1 MSVLSLATEKCPVCG
16 RAHTCPIRYVHV
28 GEGALLRL
36 PEVTEGYDRLLIV
49 ADENTFEAAGAEA
62 VLLLGDKVRKSV
74 VFPGDVL
81 LVPDEAAVAAVE
93 GRLGGIDMIVGVGSG
108 VIQDLCKYVSHR
120 AGLPYIVI
128 ATAPSMDGY
137 ASDGAAM
144 ILGGMKVTVPSGL
157 PYALVADTAVL
168 AAAPAE
174 MIRAGYGDIVGKYS
188 ALSDWRLANLV
199 TGEYFCPVLHDETLA
214 IVERTAA
221 ASPAIASRS
230 REAVGLLAEALIDVG
245 FLMSYVGSS
254 RPASGSEHH
263 LSHFFEIT
271 GIVKGRDYLPHG
283 IDVAC
288 STVVTTALR
297 ERLLAATWE
306 RRPLP
311 TEEERRDAITR
322 IYGSVA
328 EGCLALQDKAGS
340 YRSDRVSLYLE
351 REAEI
356 RPLLSEVPSS
366 ERILALLR
374 EAGISMEEFYS
385 LYGEDTLRDAVAYAK
400 DLKDRYTVLWLAYEL
415 GIS

>member
-1 MSVLSLATEKCPVCG
+1 MSVVSLVSERCPACG
-16 RAHTCPIRYVHV
+16 RPHACPIRVHV

-36 PEVTEGYDRLLIV
+36 PELTADYRHLLLV
-49 ADENTFEAAGAEA
+49 ADENTFEAAGAETA
-62 VLLLGDKVRKSV
+62 LLLGDKLKKSI
-74 VFPGDVL
+74 VFPGDRL
-81 LVPDEAAVAAVE
+81 LVPDETAAAAVE
-93 GRLGGIDMIVGVGSG
+93 ERLTDVDMIVGVGSG

-120 AGLPYIVI
+120 AGIPYLVV

-168 AAAPAE
+168 SAAPAA
-174 MIRAGYGDIVGKYS
+174 MIRAGYGDILGKYS
-188 ALSDWRLANLV
+188 ALLDWRLSHLV
-199 TGEYFCPVLHDETLA
+199 TGEYFCSAVHDETLA
-214 IVERTAA
+214 IVERTVAA
-221 ASPAIASRS
+221 AHAIAARS
-230 REAVGLLAEALIDVG
+230 REAIGLLTEALIDVG

-271 GIVKGRDYLPHG
+271 GLVTGREYLPHG

-288 STVVTTALR
+288 STAVTAALR

-311 TEEERRDAITR
+311 TEEERHAALRR
-322 IYGSVA
+322 IYGPVA
-328 EGCLALQDKAGS
+328 EGCIALQETAGS
-340 YRSDRVSLYLE
+340 YRADRVPLYLQ

-356 RPLLSEVPSS
+356 RALLASAPSS
-366 ERILALLR
+366 ERILTLLR
-374 EAGISMEEFYS
+374 EAGIS
-385 LYGEDTLRDAVAYAK
+385 TLSDAVAYAK
-400 DLKDRYTVLWLAYEL
+400 DLKDRYSVLWLAYEL